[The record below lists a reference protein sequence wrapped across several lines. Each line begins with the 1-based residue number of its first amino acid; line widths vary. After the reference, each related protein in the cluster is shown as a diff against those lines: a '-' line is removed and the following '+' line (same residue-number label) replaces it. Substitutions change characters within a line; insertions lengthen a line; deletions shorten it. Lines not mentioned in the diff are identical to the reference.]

1 MRMNSPQGKLL
12 LATVRQGDYAH
23 AGEEEAID
31 LVWQNLPKNANTECL
46 DAGCGR
52 GGTAHYVQSR
62 DWARVTGVDIDAE
75 SIAGA
80 AAKYADNEFRAG
92 DIVTVGGTFPSR
104 FEVIYALNA
113 FYAFPDQ
120 AQALRALADAAA
132 PGAAL
137 AIFDYVDLG
146 GYTATEFARIPD
158 NAHWKP
164 MKLGTMPEMLS
175 TNGWI
180 FDRAVDL
187 NAEYLRWYERL
198 VERFATRRPALLE
211 RFPVEIV
218 DIAADYYAS
227 LRDSVRSGAMGG
239 AHRTGAKEGLI
250 LTQCA
255 GRLQFVPTCGLCK
268 N

>member
-31 LVWQNLPKNANTECL
+31 LVWRHLPKNADTPCL

-75 SIAGA
+75 SIVGA
-80 AAKYADNEFRAG
+80 AAKYPDVEFRAG
-92 DIVTVGGTFPSR
+92 DIVTVGGMFSAR
-104 FEVIYALNA
+104 FDVIYALNA

-146 GYTATEFARIPD
+146 GYSATEFARISD

-164 MKLGTMPEMLS
+164 MKLGRMPEMLS
-175 TNGWI
+175 ANGWVFEKI
-180 FDRAVDL
+180 VDL
-187 NAEYLRWYERL
+187 NAEYLRWYEGL
-198 VERFATRRPALLE
+198 VERFAARRPILLE

-218 DIAADYYAS
+218 DIAANYYAS
-227 LRDSVRSGAMGG
+227 LLDSVRSGAMGG
-239 AHRTGAKEGLI
+239 AIVLARRTA
-250 LTQCA
+250 
-255 GRLQFVPTCGLCK
+255 TCGPCK